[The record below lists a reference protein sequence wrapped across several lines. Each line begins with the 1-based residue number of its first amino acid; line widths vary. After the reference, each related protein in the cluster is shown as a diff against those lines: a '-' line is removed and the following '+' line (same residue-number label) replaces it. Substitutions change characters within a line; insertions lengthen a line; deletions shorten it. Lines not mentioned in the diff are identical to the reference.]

1 MGPTGEPGSKDIFF
15 SSQNNV
21 ISLRTP
27 ALTESFYNKAY
38 FDGSMIALDVQMQNK
53 ADSVHKHTFG
63 DLTGTIPACVSGKT
77 LPLCT
82 RGTLL
87 VVNGA
92 AYAPTPTIGGQ
103 PVVTTVLGSLKLGVS
118 ANTWNTVGSFN
129 DIKNSVVGISGSV
142 QTGVGSFTNVNAS
155 SALQVRIV
163 GGQVQEFHTT
173 AAMQSVPLYLEIRF
187 VPPAA

>member
-1 MGPTGEPGSKDIFF
+1 
-15 SSQNNV
+15 
-21 ISLRTP
+21 
-27 ALTESFYNKAY
+27 
-38 FDGSMIALDVQMQNK
+38 MIALDVQMQNK
-53 ADSVHKHTFG
+53 ADAVHKHTFG

-103 PVVTTVLGSLKLGVS
+103 PVVTTVLGSLKLGV
-118 ANTWNTVGSFN
+118 AVNTWNTVGSFD

-173 AAMQSVPLYLEIRF
+173 AAMQSVPLYLEVRF